1 MQSDRRLWRGREETV
16 KRRIYRGLLSL
27 IGLCLLLAV
36 SGCGFSF
43 SPEELYSLPQ
53 LPAEYTELN
62 NCINQVIE
70 SGAEYAAPV
79 SGSNIQ
85 SVQLEDLNGDGEEE
99 AVAFFRNTAD
109 EKPLKIYIFTAEEET
124 YRQTAVIEGTGT
136 SIYSIAYEDL
146 DQDGWKELLVGWRVN
161 TDLQALS
168 VYTLRSGVPEELIRG
183 TNYVRYAVNDL
194 NQDDLWE
201 LVVFRADAE
210 GNGMADYYCWEDGAL
225 QLRTSARITSTMA
238 ELSQQGRVKSGTL
251 ADSSPALFVTGVEE
265 SAWMATDILTVKN
278 GELVNILLSDV
289 TGVSSEVAPFC
300 ALYPEDI
307 NSDGITEVPHPESI
321 PSWGNVGEEI
331 CRRIDWYAY
340 ASDGT
345 KTLALSTY
353 HNVEDG
359 WYLRLPDSW
368 RDQILIT
375 RTAGAEASTVT
386 FSIQGDGT
394 EPPRDFLR
402 ITKLTGSNREIQAT
416 RAGRIILRRQP
427 EIIYTA
433 ELLEANSGWEYGLT
447 EDEVR
452 EAFNLITT
460 EWTAGDS

>member
-1 MQSDRRLWRGREETV
+1 MGQRFQRGIRAALGL
-16 KRRIYRGLLSL
+16 ILLLS
-27 IGLCLLLAV
+27 V
-36 SGCGFSF
+36 SGCGFTF

-62 NCINQVIE
+62 NCLNQVLE

-85 SVQLEDLNGDGEEE
+85 PGQLEDLDGDGAQE
-99 AVAFFRNTAD
+99 AVAFFRNSAD
-109 EKPLKIYIFTAEEET
+109 EKPLKIYIFTPRDNT
-124 YRQTAVIEGTGT
+124 YEQAAVIEGTGT

-146 DQDGWKELLVGWRVN
+146 DQDGQKELLVGWRVN
-161 TDLQALS
+161 TDMQALS
-168 VYTLRSGVPEELIRG
+168 VYTLRSGQPEELIQG
-183 TNYVRYAVNDL
+183 TSYVRYAVNDL
-194 NQDDLWE
+194 NQDGLWE
-201 LVVFRADAE
+201 LVVFRADE
-210 GNGMADYYCWEDGAL
+210 ENNGIADYYCWQEGEL

-238 ELSQQGRVKSGTL
+238 ELSQQGKVRSGVL
-251 ADSSPALFVTGVEE
+251 QDGIPALFVTGVEE
-265 SAWMATDILTVKN
+265 SAWMATDILAVKN
-278 GELVNILLSDV
+278 EELVNILLSDV

-307 NSDGITEVPHPESI
+307 NGDGITEVPHPEPI
-321 PSWGNVGEEI
+321 PAWGNAAEET

-345 KTLALSTY
+345 ETLALSTY

-375 RTAGAEASTVT
+375 RTAGTEESTVT
-386 FSIQGDGT
+386 FTTRGDET
-394 EPPRDFLR
+394 EPPQDFLR
-402 ITKLTGSNREIQAT
+402 IIKLTGSNREVQAT

-427 EIIYTA
+427 EIIYAA
-433 ELLEANSGWEYGLT
+433 ELLDANSSWEYGLT

>member
-1 MQSDRRLWRGREETV
+1 MRRQIHRGIGAV
-16 KRRIYRGLLSL
+16 LSLLLLLS
-27 IGLCLLLAV
+27 A
-36 SGCGFSF
+36 SGCGFTF

-62 NCINQVIE
+62 NCLNQVIE
-70 SGAEYAAPV
+70 GGAEYAAPV

-85 SVQLEDLNGDGEEE
+85 PVQLEDLDGDGVQE
-99 AVAFFRNTAD
+99 AVAFFRNSAD
-109 EKPLKIYIFTAEEET
+109 EKPLKIYIFAAKDNT
-124 YRQTAVIEGTGT
+124 YEQMAVIEGTGT

-146 DQDGWKELLVGWRVN
+146 DQDGKKELLVGWRVN
-161 TDLQALS
+161 TDMQALS
-168 VYTLRSGVPEELIRG
+168 VYTLRSGQPEELIQG
-183 TNYVRYAVNDL
+183 TSYVRYAVNDL
-194 NQDDLWE
+194 NQDGLWE
-201 LVVFRADAE
+201 LVVLRADE
-210 GNGMADYYCWEDGAL
+210 ESNGIADYYCWQEGEF

-238 ELSQQGRVKSGTL
+238 ELSQQGKVRSGVLQDET
-251 ADSSPALFVTGVEE
+251 PALFVTGVEE
-265 SAWMATDILTVKN
+265 SAWMATDILAVKN

-289 TGVSSEVAPFC
+289 TGVSSEIAPFC
-300 ALYPEDI
+300 SLYPEDI
-307 NSDGITEVPHPESI
+307 NGDGVTEIPHPEPI
-321 PSWGNVGEEI
+321 PAWGNVAEEP

-345 KTLALSTY
+345 GTLAMSTY
-353 HNVEDG
+353 HNVDDG

>member
-1 MQSDRRLWRGREETV
+1 MRRQIHRGIRAAL
-16 KRRIYRGLLSL
+16 GLL
-27 IGLCLLLAV
+27 LLLCA

-62 NCINQVIE
+62 SCLNQVIE
-70 SGAEYAAPV
+70 GGAEYAAPV

-85 SVQLEDLNGDGEEE
+85 PVQLEDLDGDGAQE
-99 AVAFFRNTAD
+99 AVAFFRNSAD
-109 EKPLKIYIFTAEEET
+109 EKPLKIYIFTPKDDT
-124 YRQTAVIEGTGT
+124 YEQAAVIEGTGT
-136 SIYSIAYEDL
+136 SIYIRADEDV
-146 DQDGWKELLVGWRVN
+146 DKRRQIQRGVRARVGP
-161 TDLQALS
+161 DMQALS
-168 VYTLRSGVPEELIRG
+168 VYTLRSGQPEELIQG
-183 TNYVRYAVNDL
+183 TSYVRYAVNDL
-194 NQDDLWE
+194 NQDGLWE
-201 LVVFRADAE
+201 LVVLRADE
-210 GNGMADYYCWEDGAL
+210 ENNGIADYYCWQEGEF

-238 ELSQQGRVKSGTL
+238 ELSQQGKVRSGVLQDET
-251 ADSSPALFVTGVEE
+251 PALFVTGVEE
-265 SAWMATDILTVKN
+265 SAWMATDILAVKN

-289 TGVSSEVAPFC
+289 TGVSSEIAPFC
-300 ALYPEDI
+300 SLYPEDI
-307 NSDGITEVPHPESI
+307 NGDGVTEVPHPESI
-321 PSWGNVGEEI
+321 PAWGNVAEEP

-345 KTLALSTY
+345 KTLAMSTY
-353 HNVEDG
+353 HNVDDG
-359 WYLRLPDSW
+359 WYLCLPDSW
-368 RDQILIT
+368 RDRILIT

>member
-1 MQSDRRLWRGREETV
+1 MRRQIHQGIRAAL
-16 KRRIYRGLLSL
+16 GLL
-27 IGLCLLLAV
+27 LLLCA
-36 SGCGFSF
+36 SGCGFTF

-62 NCINQVIE
+62 NCLNQVIE

-85 SVQLEDLNGDGEEE
+85 PVQLEDLDGDGVQE

-109 EKPLKIYIFTAEEET
+109 EKPLKIYIFTPKDDT
-124 YRQTAVIEGTGT
+124 YEQAAVIEGTGT

-146 DQDGWKELLVGWRVN
+146 DQDGGKELLVGWRVN
-161 TDLQALS
+161 TDMQALS
-168 VYTLRSGVPEELIRG
+168 VYTLRAGRPEELIQG

-194 NQDDLWE
+194 NQDGLWE
-201 LVVFRADAE
+201 LVVLRADE
-210 GNGMADYYCWEDGAL
+210 ENNGIADYYCWQEGEF

-238 ELSQQGRVKSGTL
+238 ELSQQGKVRSGALQDGT
-251 ADSSPALFVTGVEE
+251 PALFVTGVEE

-289 TGVSSEVAPFC
+289 TGVSSEIAPFC
-300 ALYPEDI
+300 SLYPEDI
-307 NSDGITEVPHPESI
+307 NGDGVTEIPHPESI
-321 PSWGNVGEEI
+321 PAWGNVAEEP

-345 KTLALSTY
+345 GTLVLSTY
-353 HNVEDG
+353 HNVDDG

-375 RTAGAEASTVT
+375 RTAGTEESTVT
-386 FSIQGDGT
+386 FSIQGDGA
-394 EPPRDFLR
+394 EPPQDFLR
-402 ITKLTGSNREIQAT
+402 ITKLTGSSREVRAT
-416 RAGRIILRRQP
+416 RGGRIILRRLP

-433 ELLEANSGWEYGLT
+433 ELLDANSGWEYGLT

>member
-1 MQSDRRLWRGREETV
+1 MPRS
-16 KRRIYRGLLSL
+16 
-27 IGLCLLLAV
+27 A
-36 SGCGFSF
+36 
-43 SPEELYSLPQ
+43 
-53 LPAEYTELN
+53 
-62 NCINQVIE
+62 
-70 SGAEYAAPV
+70 GA
-79 SGSNIQ
+79 
-85 SVQLEDLNGDGEEE
+85 
-99 AVAFFRNTAD
+99 
-109 EKPLKIYIFTAEEET
+109 
-124 YRQTAVIEGTGT
+124 
-136 SIYSIAYEDL
+136 AYEDL

-300 ALYPEDI
+300 SLYPEDI
-307 NSDGITEVPHPESI
+307 NGDNITEVPRPVTEH
-321 PSWGNVGEEI
+321 GRNGEEDDGVW
-331 CRRIDWYAY
+331 RIDWYAF
-340 ASDGT
+340 AGDGT
-345 KTLALSTY
+345 GTLVLQTY

-359 WYLRLPDSW
+359 WYLRLQETWDGQVAAV
-368 RDQILIT
+368 R
-375 RTAGAEASTVT
+375 STGTDESAVT
-386 FSIQGDGT
+386 FSYRENEADI
-394 EPPRDFLR
+394 PFLR
-402 ITKLTGSNREIQAT
+402 ITKLTGPSREIRAT
-416 RAGRIILRRQP
+416 RGGRIILRRQM
-427 EIIYTA
+427 ETIYTA
-433 ELLEANSGWEYGLT
+433 ELLEANETWRHGLS
-447 EDEVR
+447 EDELL
-452 EAFNLITT
+452 EAFNLITQ
-460 EWTAGDS
+460 EWTTSDS

>member
-1 MQSDRRLWRGREETV
+1 MARGSR
-16 KRRIYRGLLSL
+16 
-27 IGLCLLLAV
+27 
-36 SGCGFSF
+36 
-43 SPEELYSLPQ
+43 
-53 LPAEYTELN
+53 AE
-62 NCINQVIE
+62 
-70 SGAEYAAPV
+70 
-79 SGSNIQ
+79 
-85 SVQLEDLNGDGEEE
+85 
-99 AVAFFRNTAD
+99 
-109 EKPLKIYIFTAEEET
+109 
-124 YRQTAVIEGTGT
+124 
-136 SIYSIAYEDL
+136 
-146 DQDGWKELLVGWRVN
+146 
-161 TDLQALS
+161 
-168 VYTLRSGVPEELIRG
+168 
-183 TNYVRYAVNDL
+183 
-194 NQDDLWE
+194 
-201 LVVFRADAE
+201 
-210 GNGMADYYCWEDGAL
+210 
-225 QLRTSARITSTMA
+225 
-238 ELSQQGRVKSGTL
+238 
-251 ADSSPALFVTGVEE
+251 
-265 SAWMATDILTVKN
+265 KN

-289 TGVSSEVAPFC
+289 TGVSSEIAPFC
-300 ALYPEDI
+300 SLYPEDI
-307 NSDGITEVPHPESI
+307 NGDGVTEVPHPESI
-321 PSWGNVGEEI
+321 PAWGNVAEEP

-345 KTLALSTY
+345 KTLAMSTY
-353 HNVEDG
+353 HNVDDG

-402 ITKLTGSNREIQAT
+402 ITKLTGSNREVQAT

>member
-1 MQSDRRLWRGREETV
+1 M

-109 EKPLKIYIFTAEEET
+109 EKPLKIYIFTAGKQGYE
-124 YRQTAVIEGTGT
+124 QAAVIEGTGT

-146 DQDGWKELLVGWRVN
+146 DQDGRKELLVGWRVN

-201 LVVFRADAE
+201 LVELRRIATGLMERIQSNYRFVIGF
-210 GNGMADYYCWEDGAL
+210 NGAL
-225 QLRTSARITSTMA
+225 IGLGVLGLLPPATSAMLHN
-238 ELSQQGRVKSGTL
+238 LSTL
-251 ADSSPALFVTGVEE
+251 AVSLHSMSALPI
-265 SAWMATDILTVKN
+265 SK
-278 GELVNILLSDV
+278 
-289 TGVSSEVAPFC
+289 
-300 ALYPEDI
+300 
-307 NSDGITEVPHPESI
+307 
-321 PSWGNVGEEI
+321 
-331 CRRIDWYAY
+331 
-340 ASDGT
+340 
-345 KTLALSTY
+345 
-353 HNVEDG
+353 
-359 WYLRLPDSW
+359 PDQRS
-368 RDQILIT
+368 
-375 RTAGAEASTVT
+375 
-386 FSIQGDGT
+386 
-394 EPPRDFLR
+394 
-402 ITKLTGSNREIQAT
+402 
-416 RAGRIILRRQP
+416 
-427 EIIYTA
+427 
-433 ELLEANSGWEYGLT
+433 
-447 EDEVR
+447 
-452 EAFNLITT
+452 
-460 EWTAGDS
+460 